1 MKFLCRI
8 YKEYVEKKQKKHIK
22 GRNER
27 MFRKNKLG
35 EMILAVTLI
44 LCITVTGCSTGGK
57 TSTSN
62 KEIKTSYNPGPEPK
76 TLTPQMSNTI
86 PEMII
91 EMALFEGLTRLD
103 MNNVPQPAIA
113 EKIDVSADALKYT
126 FHLRDSKFSNGDP
139 LTAEDFKFSWM
150 YAMDPVNAAEYAY
163 QIADYI
169 KGGAA
174 YNAKTGKAED
184 VGIKV
189 IDPKILEVTLE
200 NPTPYFL
207 ALTAF
212 PTYFPVDRK
221 VVEANQDW
229 NLKTET
235 FVSNGPFKMISWAH
249 NDKIVVVKND
259 NYWDAKSVKIT
270 ELTFNLIEDTKA
282 ALTAYEAGQVDG
294 VDSVPADD
302 IQRLLKSGDLKVA
315 PQLGTYFYAFN
326 VTKKPFD
333 MPEVRQ
339 ALTLAIDRKKIID
352 TVAQTNEKP
361 AFALT
366 PNGINDADP
375 RKQFRDV
382 GGDYFTEDLAKA
394 KQLLSEAGFPDGKG
408 FPEIKILFNSNPN
421 NEKIATIIQDMWSKN
436 LGIQAALRQEEG
448 KVYIESLHKHDYD
461 VARVW
466 WNGDYLDPMTF
477 LDIFKTGG
485 GNNVT
490 GWANQQYDTLISNA
504 KENTDPQARMQ
515 QLHDAEKIL
524 MTEMPVM
531 PIYYPNLVYTSKVY
545 VKDVIHSPLGM
556 VDFKTATVEK

>member
-1 MKFLCRI
+1 
-8 YKEYVEKKQKKHIK
+8 
-22 GRNER
+22 
-27 MFRKNKLG
+27 MFRKNKWG
-35 EMILAVTLI
+35 EMVLAATLM
-44 LCITVTGCSTGGK
+44 LCITVTGCGTGGT
-57 TSTSN
+57 TSTSL

-76 TLTPQMSNTI
+76 TMDPQMSNSI

-91 EMALFEGLTRLD
+91 EMAVFEGLTRLD

-126 FHLRDSKFSNGDP
+126 FHLRDSKFSNGDQ

-150 YAMDPVNAAEYAY
+150 HAMDPATAAEYAY

-174 YNAKTGKAED
+174 YNAETGKAED

-189 IDPKILEVTLE
+189 IDPKTLEITLE

-212 PTYFPVDRK
+212 PTYFPVDKK
-221 VVEANQDW
+221 VVEANKDW
-229 NLKTET
+229 NLKAET
-235 FVSNGPFKMISWAH
+235 FVSNGPFKMVSWAH

-294 VDSVPADD
+294 VDSAPADD

-333 MPEVRQ
+333 MPKVRQ
-339 ALTLAIDRKKIID
+339 ALTLAIDRNKIID
-352 TVAQTNEKP
+352 TVTQTNEKP
-361 AFALT
+361 AFAFT
-366 PNGINDADP
+366 PYGINDADP
-375 RKQFRDV
+375 SKQFRDV
-382 GGDYFTEDLAKA
+382 GGDYFKEDLAKA

-436 LGIQAALRQEEG
+436 LGIKATLRQEEG
-448 KVYIESLHKHDYD
+448 KVYLESLHKLDYD
-461 VARVW
+461 AARVW
-466 WNGDYLDPMTF
+466 WNGDYMDPMTF
-477 LDIFKTGG
+477 LDIFVKSG
-485 GNNVT
+485 GNNFT

-504 KENTDPQARMQ
+504 KKNADPQARMQ

-531 PIYYPNLVYTSKVY
+531 PIYYSNLVYTSKVY
-545 VKDVIHSPLGM
+545 VKGVIHSPLGM